1 MLFVGFNA
9 ETLEYNG
16 IRFRVWDVGGQGEV
30 PSCIGIILA
39 FRMYVHYHH
48 CGTLITCLFGLHLL
62 RLLLRHYLYG
72 AQGVI
77 FVVDSSD
84 REWILQAQDLLN
96 MILNEVGR

>member
-39 FRMYVHYHH
+39 FRMYVQY
-48 CGTLITCLFGLHLL
+48 
-62 RLLLRHYLYG
+62 RLWH
-72 AQGVI
+72 
-77 FVVDSSD
+77 SD
-84 REWILQAQDLLN
+84 YFHFDLQL
-96 MILNEVGR
+96 